1 HLRICFPPAILDTNV
16 DGLVEQGRR
25 KIRRAAG
32 HALLGLEFE
41 TDEQLFRRRAARE
54 RGRGCEKRE
63 EPECFSHGQMIS
75 NCSSFLS
82 AGKADMLSPLQ
93 KNRVSRR
100 RPPMRHLA
108 LRSILLI
115 AVAVPFP
122 LIAQTALVT
131 TTADSGAGS
140 LRDAITTVNAASCAS
155 GCAIVFQ
162 IPPPVPAGGYFT
174 IQP

>member
-1 HLRICFPPAILDTNV
+1 
-16 DGLVEQGRR
+16 
-25 KIRRAAG
+25 
-32 HALLGLEFE
+32 
-41 TDEQLFRRRAARE
+41 
-54 RGRGCEKRE
+54 
-63 EPECFSHGQMIS
+63 
-75 NCSSFLS
+75 
-82 AGKADMLSPLQ
+82 
-93 KNRVSRR
+93 
-100 RPPMRHLA
+100 MRHLA

-174 IQP
+174 IQPASELRRILASNLVIDGATQTGATGDTNPAGP